1 MSNLSNIPGGGDLP
15 DRYRN
20 VGEQIQAF
28 FDYAEK
34 NPDRAVPFF
43 VNIWETQASLTTRAL
58 ALQGLGV
65 AAKHYRVK
73 EAFADWDVL
82 KDIAKEVKGKGEVS
96 NDLSRWAAASALEA
110 IGYSQQ
116 SLQHLEGGGFT
127 EPLDRIRREI
137 RDRKLIEI
145 NRIPRLNTRGET
157 TAEYERH
164 LEFWIYGPADE
175 LLNDRDRSLNYQD
188 LVGDVISK
196 LHGRGVYL
204 GLISPNSIVQGA
216 ALRQAELIFKES
228 AEIEDFIYG
237 LLEEFLDN
245 SNHETSLR
253 IHAAEIINTAT
264 DVNRRLKTLS
274 KLLLEDT
281 NPKLHEVAL
290 RQSQSV
296 FKLSTEIED
305 FIYGLLEK
313 FFDNSNN
320 EIAVKIYAAE
330 IINTSTDV
338 NRRLKTLSKLLL
350 EERNPKFHELG
361 LRQAQ
366 QAFHHYA
373 EDFIYGLLEKFLDNS
388 NNETALRINAAEII
402 NTTTDLSRRL
412 KTLSQLLLEKIELR
426 NAAVRLLTPYK
437 HDLTRVE
444 PDADTILKALVFSY
458 SLDTLQKSQLQDL
471 TISQL
476 ETYFSSASQDH
487 REISEIFTSAIA
499 ASESL
504 ARRYGRTSSVLKQFL
519 ENKQDEYLSPIES
532 WLQLLRGQITQTEPE
547 NKKVQSNQFLI
558 NKTIDFMCER
568 DKNEYSYYGDLP
580 YYNEQAKTTMNTV
593 FPFPIPKKVC
603 ILDQKIV
610 LSNIDSH
617 AYNQIGQIQRDLKSI
632 KVYLL
637 EFLTKK
643 QKKIEKVE
651 SPSLIFVF
659 AMPFILYVGFHFLSM
674 ILFIPQLID
683 DTIEIYHKIVLILG
697 ASLYWLVWL
706 NVVAHYEVTGF
717 VIISIVSI
725 VVMLLYTIKEYQKSQ
740 KEYQK
745 GQKQLQD
752 IQSIIYN
759 LNTQWKE

>member
-28 FDYAEK
+28 FDFAEN
-34 NPDRAVPFF
+34 NPDRAVRFF

-65 AAKHYRVK
+65 AAKHYQVK

-96 NDLSRWAAASALEA
+96 NDLTRWAAASALEA

-145 NRIPRLNTRGET
+145 NRIPRLNSRGET

-204 GLISPNSIVQGA
+204 GLISPNSIVQAA
-216 ALRQAELIFKES
+216 ALRQAGLIFKES
-228 AEIEDFIYG
+228 AQIEEYLYG
-237 LLEEFLDN
+237 LLEEFLHD
-245 SNHETSLR
+245 SSHETPLR
-253 IHAAEIINTAT
+253 IHAAEIINTA
-264 DVNRRLKTLS
+264 
-274 KLLLEDT
+274 
-281 NPKLHEVAL
+281 
-290 RQSQSV
+290 
-296 FKLSTEIED
+296 
-305 FIYGLLEK
+305 
-313 FFDNSNN
+313 
-320 EIAVKIYAAE
+320 
-330 IINTSTDV
+330 TDV

-412 KTLSQLLLEKIELR
+412 KTLSQLLLEKSIELR
-426 NAAVRLLTPYK
+426 NVAVRLLTPYK

-458 SLDTLQKSQLQDL
+458 SLDILQKSQLQDL

-476 ETYFSSASQDH
+476 ESYFSSASQDH

-504 ARRYGRTSSVLKQFL
+504 ARRYGRTSFVLKQFL
-519 ENKQDEYLSPIES
+519 PNKQDECLSPIES
-532 WLQLLRGQITQTEPE
+532 WLQVLRNHISETETE
-547 NKKVQSNQFLI
+547 NTKVQSNQALI
-558 NKTIDFMCER
+558 NEIL
-568 DKNEYSYYGDLP
+568 DKMGNLHSMWGINSNISLL
-580 YYNEQAKTTMNTV
+580 
-593 FPFPIPKKVC
+593 PIPE
-603 ILDQKIV
+603 KICV
-610 LSNIDSH
+610 LEVTFVRFSTEFHTYSQS
-617 AYNQIGQIQRDLKSI
+617 YKIQMDLRSI
-632 KVYLL
+632 KYYLIKL
-637 EFLTKK
+637 LTA
-643 QKKIEKVE
+643 QEKIDNDTKL
-651 SPSLIFVF
+651 SKSLSLNLYSLLDNIYTVLAAIVF
-659 AMPFILYVGFHFLSM
+659 WPITLAI
-674 ILFIPQLID
+674 II
-683 DTIEIYHKIVLILG
+683 
-697 ASLYWLVWL
+697 
-706 NVVAHYEVTGF
+706 
-717 VIISIVSI
+717 IISIYSI
-725 VVMLLYTIKEYQKSQ
+725 FDILKFEIRDNFKTIIAGIALIMLYLFLLVFVTSVYKWEGFSILLIAIIVFHLILWEAKDIKII
-740 KEYQK
+740 K
-745 GQKQLQD
+745 G
-752 IQSIIYN
+752 IQFLIDK

>member
-1 MSNLSNIPGGGDLP
+1 MSNLSNTPGGGDLP

-43 VNIWETQASLTTRAL
+43 VNIWETQASLTKRAL

-96 NDLSRWAAASALEA
+96 NDLTRWAAASALEA

-145 NRIPRLNTRGET
+145 NRIPRLNNRGET

-175 LLNDRDRSLNYQD
+175 LLNDRNSSLNYQD

-204 GLISPNSIVQGA
+204 GLISPNSIVQAA
-216 ALRQAELIFKES
+216 ALRQAGLIFKES
-228 AEIEDFIYG
+228 AEIEEYLYG
-237 LLEEFLDN
+237 LLEEFLHN
-245 SNHETSLR
+245 SSHETPLR
-253 IHAAEIINTAT
+253 INAAEIINTAT
-264 DVNRRLKTLS
+264 DVNRRLQTLS
-274 KLLLEDT
+274 KLLLEET
-281 NPKLHEVAL
+281 NTKLHEVAL

-296 FKLSTEIED
+296 FKLSAEIED

-320 EIAVKIYAAE
+320 EIAVRIYAAE

-350 EERNPKFHELG
+350 EERNSKFHELG

-373 EDFIYGLLEKFLDNS
+373 EDFIYGLLEAFLDNS
-388 NNETALRINAAEII
+388 NNEIALRINAAEII

-519 ENKQDEYLSPIES
+519 QNKQEEYLSPIES
-532 WLQLLRGQITQTEPE
+532 WLQLLREQISETEPE
-547 NKKVQSNQFLI
+547 QRKVQYNQALI
-558 NKTIDFMCER
+558 NETIDLIREENSYKYM
-568 DKNEYSYYGDLP
+568 YSYYTNTRGKYIATYYSEEGD
-580 YYNEQAKTTMNTV
+580 QFV
-593 FPFPIPKKVC
+593 SPFPIPEKLC
-603 ILDQKIV
+603 ILDQSIV
-610 LSNIDSH
+610 LSSISSYT
-617 AYNQIGQIQRDLKSI
+617 YNQNCQIKRDLKSI
-632 KVYLL
+632 NVYLL
-637 EFLTKK
+637 KFAIEANKKETVCRGLLLNNYLDYLLHFDELPDYKKSLLMILLILDTIILLSIVTIFFVDHQWSWFATLSIAINLGIMVKIHQRCFKNYQTKK
-643 QKKIEKVE
+643 KEFEKI
-651 SPSLIFVF
+651 I
-659 AMPFILYVGFHFLSM
+659 
-674 ILFIPQLID
+674 Q
-683 DTIEIYHKIVLILG
+683 
-697 ASLYWLVWL
+697 
-706 NVVAHYEVTGF
+706 N
-717 VIISIVSI
+717 
-725 VVMLLYTIKEYQKSQ
+725 
-740 KEYQK
+740 
-745 GQKQLQD
+745 
-752 IQSIIYN
+752 IQSIIHK
-759 LNTQWKE
+759 LNSQWQE

>member
-1 MSNLSNIPGGGDLP
+1 MSNLSNTPGGGEPPDL
-15 DRYRN
+15 YRN

-28 FDYAEK
+28 FDFAEN

-96 NDLSRWAAASALEA
+96 NDLTRWAAASALEA

-116 SLQHLEGGGFT
+116 SLQHLEGGGFP

-137 RDRKLIEI
+137 RDRKFIEI
-145 NRIPRLNTRGET
+145 NRIPRLNSRGDT

-164 LEFWIYGPADE
+164 LEFWLYGPADE
-175 LLNDRDRSLNYQD
+175 LLNDSDRSLNYQD
-188 LVGDVISK
+188 LIGDVISK

-204 GLISPNSIVQGA
+204 GLISPNSIVHGA

-228 AEIEDFIYG
+228 AQIEEYLYE
-237 LLEEFLDN
+237 LLEEFLHD
-245 SNHETSLR
+245 SSHETPLR

-264 DVNRRLKTLS
+264 DINRRLKTLS

-296 FKLSTEIED
+296 FKLSAEIED

-313 FFDNSNN
+313 FLDNSNN
-320 EIAVKIYAAE
+320 EIPVRIYAAE

-458 SLDTLQKSQLQDL
+458 NLDTLQKSQLQDL

-519 ENKQDEYLSPIES
+519 ENKQDEHLSPIEN
-532 WLQLLRGQITQTEPE
+532 WLQILRNQISETETE
-547 NKKVQSNQFLI
+547 NTKVQSNQALI
-558 NKTIDFMCER
+558 NESIER
-568 DKNEYSYYGDLP
+568 MGNLYQLDSWGSKN
-580 YYNEQAKTTMNTV
+580 ARIC
-593 FPFPIPKKVC
+593 PFPEKTCVLDTKFVLHSRESHTC
-603 ILDQKIV
+603 NQSYKILK
-610 LSNIDSH
+610 
-617 AYNQIGQIQRDLKSI
+617 DLRSI
-632 KVYLL
+632 K
-637 EFLTKK
+637 FLHLMPILNQEEAK
-643 QKKIEKVE
+643 QNKFLD
-651 SPSLIFVF
+651 P
-659 AMPFILYVGFHFLSM
+659 FLSTD
-674 ILFIPQLID
+674 LANAL
-683 DTIEIYHKIVLILG
+683 VLIL
-697 ASLYWLVWL
+697 SLPLLLIFAIFLPLENAYPKNIMISGVPLVL
-706 NVVAHYEVTGF
+706 FYLAMLIIATVIYRLEGF
-717 VIISIVSI
+717 IIASIVIMGISFI
-725 VVMLLYTIKEYQKSQ
+725 SWCAKNKKRLKDLR
-740 KEYQK
+740 
-745 GQKQLQD
+745 
-752 IQSIIYN
+752 SIIHN

>member
-1 MSNLSNIPGGGDLP
+1 MYHTQKCFESIASDITMSNLSNIPGGGGLP
-15 DRYRN
+15 DRFRN

-28 FDYAEK
+28 FD
-34 NPDRAVPFF
+34 F
-43 VNIWETQASLTTRAL
+43 ASLTTRAL

-65 AAKHYRVK
+65 AAKHDRVK
-73 EAFADWDVL
+73 EAFADWEVL

-96 NDLSRWAAASALEA
+96 NDLTRWAAATALEA

-137 RDRKLIEI
+137 RDRKFIEI
-145 NRIPRLNTRGET
+145 NRIPRLNSRGET

-204 GLISPNSIVQGA
+204 GLMSPNSIVQGA
-216 ALRQAELIFKES
+216 ALRQAGLIFKES
-228 AEIEDFIYG
+228 AEIEAYLYG
-237 LLEEFLDN
+237 LLEEFLHD
-245 SNHETSLR
+245 SSHETPLR

-296 FKLSTEIED
+296 FKLSAEIED

-320 EIAVKIYAAE
+320 EIAVRIYAAE

-350 EERNPKFHELG
+350 EETNPKFHEVG

-388 NNETALRINAAEII
+388 NNEIALRINAAEII

-444 PDADTILKALVFSY
+444 PDADTILKALIFSY
-458 SLDTLQKSQLQDL
+458 SLNTLQKSQLQDL

-504 ARRYGRTSSVLKQFL
+504 ARRYGRSSSILKHFL
-519 ENKQDEYLSPIES
+519 QNKQEEYLSPIES
-532 WLQLLRGQITQTEPE
+532 WLQLLREQISETEPE
-547 NKKVQSNQFLI
+547 QRKVQYNQALI
-558 NKTIDFMCER
+558 NETIDLIREENSYNYM
-568 DKNEYSYYGDLP
+568 YSYYTDRRGKYIATYYSKEGD
-580 YYNEQAKTTMNTV
+580 QFV
-593 FPFPIPKKVC
+593 SPFPIPKKLC
-603 ILDQKIV
+603 ILDQSIV
-610 LSNIDSH
+610 LSSTSSYN
-617 AYNQIGQIQRDLKSI
+617 YNQSCQIKRDLKSI
-632 KVYLL
+632 NVYLL
-637 EFLTKK
+637 KFAIEAKK
-643 QKKIEKVE
+643 QETVCRGLLSTHYLDYLLHFDELPDYKK
-651 SPSLIFVF
+651 SLFT
-659 AMPFILYVGFHFLSM
+659 ILL
-674 ILFIPQLID
+674 IL
-683 DTIEIYHKIVLILG
+683 DTIIL
-697 ASLYWLVWL
+697 L
-706 NVVAHYEVTGF
+706 
-717 VIISIVSI
+717 SI
-725 VVMLLYTIKEYQKSQ
+725 VVIFFVNHQWSWFATLSIAINLGIMVKIHQRCFKNYQTKKKEFEKII
-740 KEYQK
+740 EN
-745 GQKQLQD
+745 
-752 IQSIIYN
+752 IQSILYK
-759 LNTQWKE
+759 LNTQWQE

>member
-1 MSNLSNIPGGGDLP
+1 
-15 DRYRN
+15 
-20 VGEQIQAF
+20 
-28 FDYAEK
+28 
-34 NPDRAVPFF
+34 
-43 VNIWETQASLTTRAL
+43 
-58 ALQGLGV
+58 
-65 AAKHYRVK
+65 
-73 EAFADWDVL
+73 DVL

-96 NDLSRWAAASALEA
+96 NDLTRWAAASALEA
-110 IGYSQQ
+110 IGYSRQ

-175 LLNDRDRSLNYQD
+175 LLNDRNSSLNYQD

-204 GLISPNSIVQGA
+204 GLISPNSIVQAA
-216 ALRQAELIFKES
+216 ALRQAGLIFKES
-228 AEIEDFIYG
+228 AQIEEYLYG
-237 LLEEFLDN
+237 LLEEFLHD
-245 SNHETSLR
+245 SSHETPLR

-296 FKLSTEIED
+296 FKLSAEIED

-320 EIAVKIYAAE
+320 EIAVRIYAAE
-330 IINTSTDV
+330 IINTATDV

-366 QAFHHYA
+366 SSFHHYA
-373 EDFIYGLLEKFLDNS
+373 EDFIYGLLEAFLDNS
-388 NNETALRINAAEII
+388 NNEIALRIYAAEII

-458 SLDTLQKSQLQDL
+458 SLNTLQKSQLQDL
-471 TISQL
+471 ILSQL
-476 ETYFSSASQDH
+476 ETYFSSASQEH
-487 REISEIFTSAIA
+487 RGISEIFTSGIA

-504 ARRYGRTSSVLKQFL
+504 ARRYGRNSSVLKQFL
-519 ENKQDEYLSPIES
+519 QTKQDEYLSPLEN
-532 WLQLLRGQITQTEPE
+532 WLQILRNQIAETEPG
-547 NKKVQSNQFLI
+547 NRKVQSNKALI
-558 NKTIDFMCER
+558 NETIDFMCEVHE
-568 DKNEYSYYGDLP
+568 NEYSYYDESVRRD
-580 YYNEQAKTTMNTV
+580 NRV
-593 FPFPIPKKVC
+593 FPIPKKVC

-610 LSNIDSH
+610 LSSTDSH
-617 AYNQIGQIQRDLKSI
+617 TYNQNCQIQKDLKSI
-632 KVYLL
+632 KFYLL
-637 EFLTKK
+637 DFLKK
-643 QKKIEKVE
+643 KEEIKVK
-651 SPSLIFVF
+651 STLPSLFLVF
-659 AMPFILYVGFHFLSM
+659 AMPFILYVGLYFSM
-674 ILFIPQLID
+674 ILFWPLLMSDGSMRDKIMIASGVFLYLLIF
-683 DTIEIYHKIVLILG
+683 T
-697 ASLYWLVWL
+697 S
-706 NVVAHYEVTGF
+706 VATNYGVTGF
-717 VIISIVSI
+717 VIMSII
-725 VVMLLYTIKEYQKSQ
+725 TIGLPLLYLIKQYQQEKKQYQKD
-740 KEYQK
+740 
-745 GQKQLQD
+745 QKQLKE
-752 IQSIIYN
+752 IRSIIYK
-759 LNTQWKE
+759 LNTQWQE

>member
-1 MSNLSNIPGGGDLP
+1 MSNLSNTPGGGDLP

-28 FDYAEK
+28 FDFAEN

-73 EAFADWDVL
+73 EDFADWDVL

-96 NDLSRWAAASALEA
+96 NDLTRWAAASALEA

-145 NRIPRLNTRGET
+145 NRIPRLNSRGET

-204 GLISPNSIVQGA
+204 GLISPNSIVHGA
-216 ALRQAELIFKES
+216 ALRQAGLIFKES
-228 AEIEDFIYG
+228 AQIEEYLYG
-237 LLEEFLDN
+237 LLEEFLHD
-245 SNHETSLR
+245 SSHETPLR

-320 EIAVKIYAAE
+320 EIAVRIYAAE

-388 NNETALRINAAEII
+388 NNETALRIYAAEII

-412 KTLSQLLLEKIELR
+412 KTLSQLLLEKSIELR

-444 PDADTILKALVFSY
+444 PDADTILKALIFSY
-458 SLDTLQKSQLQDL
+458 SLNTLQKPQLQDL
-471 TISQL
+471 TLSQL

-487 REISEIFTSAIA
+487 REISELFTSGIA

-504 ARRYGRTSSVLKQFL
+504 ARRYGRTSAVLKQFL
-519 ENKQDEYLSPIES
+519 PNKQDECLSPIES
-532 WLQLLRGQITQTEPE
+532 WLQVLRDQISETETE
-547 NKKVQSNQFLI
+547 NTKVQSNQALI
-558 NKTIDFMCER
+558 NETIDLMREEHSDITMYC
-568 DKNEYSYYGDLP
+568 YYIDRRGNMIPDYDSKVEKP
-580 YYNEQAKTTMNTV
+580 VAW
-593 FPFPIPKKVC
+593 PFPIPEKLC
-603 ILDQKIV
+603 ILDQSIV
-610 LSNIDSH
+610 LSSTSSYT
-617 AYNQIGQIQRDLKSI
+617 YNQSCQIKRDLKSI
-632 KVYLL
+632 NVYLL
-637 EFLTKK
+637 RFAIEAKKKETRYREFLNSYYYYSSKLFDFDELPDYKK
-643 QKKIEKVE
+643 SLLKIL
-651 SPSLIFVF
+651 LIVD
-659 AMPFILYVGFHFLSM
+659 I
-674 ILFIPQLID
+674 
-683 DTIEIYHKIVLILG
+683 
-697 ASLYWLVWL
+697 
-706 NVVAHYEVTGF
+706 
-717 VIISIVSI
+717 
-725 VVMLLYTIKEYQKSQ
+725 VMLLNIVIIFFVNHQWSWFATLLIAINLGIMVKIYQRRFK
-740 KEYQK
+740 KYQTEK
-745 GQKQLQD
+745 KAFEKIIEN
-752 IQSIIYN
+752 IQSILYK
-759 LNTQWKE
+759 LNTQWQE